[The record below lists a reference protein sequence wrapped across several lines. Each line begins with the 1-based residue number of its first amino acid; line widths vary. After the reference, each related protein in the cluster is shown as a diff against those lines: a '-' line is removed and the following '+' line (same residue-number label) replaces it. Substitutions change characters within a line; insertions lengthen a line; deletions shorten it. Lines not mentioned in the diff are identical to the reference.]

1 MTRALEDYEYTRA
14 LEQIEAFFWWFC
26 DDYVELVKGRRYG
39 AHDEDAAAS
48 ANGALRAALEVQL
61 RLLAPFLPFVCEEV
75 WSWWQEESIH
85 AAGWPAVD
93 ELLPAPP
100 DGDASEVMLDVAAEV
115 LSEIRKAKSTAQL
128 PMRAEVA
135 RAVVRDSGERLDLLG
150 EVEDDVADA
159 GRVARFE
166 KVADGAFSVEVE
178 FASGG

>member
-1 MTRALEDYEYTRA
+1 MLKYAEIRRQVAQRLRELFPRARGWEETPDAKVGFQPVDLLVKFRLGEH
-14 LEQIEAFFWWFC
+14 EQIM
-26 DDYVELVKGRRYG
+26 
-39 AHDEDAAAS
+39 
-48 ANGALRAALEVQL
+48 
-61 RLLAPFLPFVCEEV
+61 
-75 WSWWQEESIH
+75 
-85 AAGWPAVD
+85 AVD
-93 ELLPAPP
+93 VVSLGQPRQIRAT
-100 DGDASEVMLDVAAEV
+100 VTKM
-115 LSEIRKAKSTAQL
+115 SEIRKAKSTAQL